1 MNIQVYPH
9 RIILNKTNEVNSGEY
24 NVNECTFEFSQEYE
38 GLTKV
43 AVFSLCDGTTKNVT
57 ILNNQCIIPVECL
70 QETGQ
75 VQIGV
80 YGYATQ
86 DNELVLRYSPT
97 PQNFVVRL
105 GSYKEGTQPVA
116 PTPTDWEILVE
127 QVSDIAEDVS
137 SIHEDITGINGE
149 ISGINI
155 DIRDL
160 QDTKANISDL
170 AEVAFTGEFSDLKNI
185 PSYATTQQLNQEI
198 QDRQDADVNLQ
209 SQIDK
214 NKTDIDTI
222 NTKLVN
228 YSLITET
235 GSKITLTI
243 DNTNYQ
249 MYATLKDKNNNTIN
263 TSNVIDL
270 PIEQLVM
277 SVDYDNTTKEIVIE
291 LQNGEITRVPV
302 GALISGL
309 VSETQLETILVPYV
323 KNTDYAS
330 SSVGG
335 VVKVGSFGTNVQ
347 ANTGQLYAINVSSYN
362 LYESW
367 GGNYVISKG
376 TLEKVI
382 EGKDLTTKAYVDG
395 LVGDIGTILDNI
407 NGEVIGG

>member
-228 YSLITET
+228 YSLVTET

-277 SVDYDNTTKEIVIE
+277 SVDYDNTTKEIVVE

-302 GALISGL
+302 GTLISGL
-309 VSETQLETILVPYV
+309 VSETQLEETLEDYV
-323 KNTDYAS
+323 KNTDYATS
-330 SSVGG
+330 STGG
-335 VVKVGSFGTNVQ
+335 VIKVGSYAMLIDENGYLRTSQ
-347 ANTGQLYAINVSSYN
+347 LSYSEYTKRTGYTF
-362 LYESW
+362 
-367 GGNYVISKG
+367 ISKS
-376 TLEKVI
+376 TLENVI

-395 LVGDIGTILDNI
+395 LVGDISSVIDAI
-407 NGEVIGG
+407 NGEVV